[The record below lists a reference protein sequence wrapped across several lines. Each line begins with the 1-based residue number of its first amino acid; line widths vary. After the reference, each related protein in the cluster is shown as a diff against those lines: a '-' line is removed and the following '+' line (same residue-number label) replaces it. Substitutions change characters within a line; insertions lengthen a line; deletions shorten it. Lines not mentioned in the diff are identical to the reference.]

1 MLVWDNKKPDRSQVW
16 WWLALTATVVALL
29 EVAASALKGRTPW
42 LAQLAPRLDLLAT
55 LVVLACMAAVAV
67 RALFFRRRRGP
78 RISADWWFAA
88 TVFSW
93 LLLVLSC
100 ALTEVTSGSP
110 AMLHLSHQFQQ
121 MALVLGSALVL
132 IVLEGSR
139 TIGFLL
145 LFLQWLLGAAL
156 LMLFY
161 SRPTVSSGSWWWWQL
176 VNVCLMAVLFLWLG
190 RGYFGRYG
198 SRHWPLMTVA
208 LVMLGASLYEVVGAD
223 GMAIE
228 LGAVHAIHAGM
239 VLVLW
244 QIAVEHHRHHLDPSP
259 HSELGLAF
267 AHSSL
272 RAPEELVQ
280 QDLSG
285 ATRKER
291 RRIAQ
296 ELHDGVGSQIVAIL
310 ASLDRRDPRERHLV
324 ASLEQCLLDLK
335 ILVDAIDDVDED
347 LSQAL
352 GRLRYRV
359 QPSLDRL
366 GIHLHWDVPYE
377 GALEKVRGEP
387 TRQVLRV
394 VQEALANVMR
404 HAKARNVWVHC
415 SMDEMHGV
423 LHTSVSDDG
432 QGMSTGKPVHGKGM
446 EGMRRRASSL
456 GGVLEIVSHPG
467 RGSRILLKVPLREV
481 RAGNG

>member
-1 MLVWDNKKPDRSQVW
+1 MPVWDNKKPDRSQVW

-42 LAQLAPRLDLLAT
+42 LAQLASRLDWLAA

-67 RALFFRRRRGP
+67 RALFRRRRGQ
-78 RISADWWFAA
+78 RISADRWFAA

-93 LLLVLSC
+93 LLLMLSC
-100 ALTEVTSGSP
+100 AWTEVTSGSP
-110 AMLHLSHQFQQ
+110 AVLHLSHQFLQ

-132 IVLEGSR
+132 VALEGSR
-139 TIGFLL
+139 SIGFLL
-145 LFLQWLLGAAL
+145 LFLQWQLGSVL
-156 LMLFY
+156 LMLFF
-161 SRPTVSSGSWWWWQL
+161 SRPTVSSGAWWWWQL
-176 VNVCLMAVLFLWLG
+176 VNVCLISVLFLWLG

-198 SRHWPLMTVA
+198 SRHWHLMTVA
-208 LVMLGASLYEVVGAD
+208 LVMLGASLYELVGAD

-239 VLVLW
+239 VFVLW
-244 QIAVEHHRHHLDPSP
+244 QIAVEHHQHHLDQSP
-259 HSELGLAF
+259 QSALGLAF

-272 RAPEELVQ
+272 RVPEELGQ
-280 QDLSG
+280 PHPSG
-285 ATRKER
+285 ATRNER

-324 ASLEQCLLDLK
+324 ISLEQCLLDLK

-404 HAKARNVWVHC
+404 HAQARNVWVQC
-415 SMDEMHGV
+415 GLDGAI
-423 LHTSVSDDG
+423 LFTSVSDDG
-432 QGMSTGKPVHGKGM
+432 QGFVVANSRHGKGM
-446 EGMRRRASSL
+446 EGMRRRADSL
-456 GGVLEIVSHPG
+456 GGVLDIVSQPG
-467 RGSRILLKVPLREV
+467 SGSRVLLRVPLPGLHAAR
-481 RAGNG
+481 